1 MPELR
6 RLLWAVAIASAAAVA
21 LATVQYLIV
30 HRGPPAPDAPLPP
43 EPRLQAAP
51 REDLAELRRRQSRL
65 LESYGWSDRGRGLV
79 RVPIERAMEL
89 LLEEDQGP

>member
-6 RLLWAVAIASAAAVA
+6 RLVFVLALAALAAVA
-21 LATVQYLIV
+21 LATAQFLFL
-30 HRGPPAPDAPLPP
+30 RRPAPQRPEPPP

-51 REDLAELRRRQSRL
+51 REDLAELRRRQSRIL
-65 LESYGWSDRGRGLV
+65 DSYGWSDRGRGFV

-89 LLEEDQGP
+89 LLEEDGRP